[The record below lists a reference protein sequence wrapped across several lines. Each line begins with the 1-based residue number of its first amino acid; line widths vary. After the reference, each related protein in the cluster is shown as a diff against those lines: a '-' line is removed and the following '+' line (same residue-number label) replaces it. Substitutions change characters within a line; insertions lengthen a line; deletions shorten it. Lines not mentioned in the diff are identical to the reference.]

1 MTGHRLARWGAAA
14 LLALVAAL
22 PAQAQPAPQKYALL
36 VGVSSYPK
44 QPDGRD
50 ISLVGPKNDVRLI
63 QRVLA
68 ERDFKP
74 ANITVLADDV
84 PGAGDPTRA
93 AIVGA
98 MESLSRK
105 AAKGDFVFLFFAGHG
120 SQQPAQNIGPQNP
133 EPDGLDETFLPRDV
147 GRWDGKATVQNA
159 IVDDEF
165 DAHITAIRNR
175 GAFVWAVFDSC
186 HSGTVTRSVVND
198 PEVRTRELKP
208 ADLGVPA
215 EAIRIAQEEA
225 TRALP
230 ASRGAPGA
238 ETGALGKASKVA
250 PGAGGFVAFYAVQSS
265 ELEKEQR
272 LPEGHPD
279 RQSHGRLAFTL
290 ARVLAM
296 NRGMSYRQAGQ
307 QMLQFYA
314 AANYLDTTP
323 LVEGAGASLD
333 APVFGDREVARVM
346 QWRLQREGTALKVEA
361 GAVHQVGEGA
371 IFAVMPDAV
380 SPDARALGYLAASK
394 VGLYQSE
401 LSPADYKD
409 AKRIDP
415 AGIPAGA
422 FVRLVSS
429 NQSIDLRVAL
439 PATASGKAKTVL
451 DAVSKAATPGLR
463 VTWTGAKEGGDV
475 RLFVRDDKLWMLPP
489 GGELYV
495 DGPNKTHSI
504 DLKSNSEAQAGE
516 KLVETLRAMAR
527 AMNLT
532 RLAAQTA
539 STTVGRAVEMSV
551 QVTRA
556 GGGKPEA
563 IQPEKVPRFFDGDLV
578 DVLVKNQHSRAV
590 DISIFA
596 IQGDFSIVQLYPE
609 PGRNVPV
616 EPGPKP
622 FPLAQF
628 RVSADTTGQES
639 LLFIVTEAQPGSE
652 RPDFAFLT
660 QTGVE
665 RTRGAA
671 PGGGNDLAA
680 TLFEI
685 GFEPERTRGMAVTR
699 ATADKTSMRLF
710 RFITEAPA
718 GKK

>member
-1 MTGHRLARWGAAA
+1 MTVHRLARLGAAVLFAFAAA
-14 LLALVAAL
+14 LA
-22 PAQAQPAPQKYALL
+22 AQAQQRHALL
-36 VGVSSYPK
+36 VGVSNYPT

-50 ISLVGPKNDVRLI
+50 ISLVGPKNDVRLM

-68 ERDFKP
+68 ERGFQP
-74 ANITVLADDV
+74 SHVTVLADGV

-98 MESLSRK
+98 MESIARK

-147 GRWDGKATVQNA
+147 GRWDGGKGTVHNA

-165 DAHITAIRNR
+165 DLHITAIRNR

-186 HSGTVTRSVVND
+186 HSGTITRSVVND
-198 PEVRTRELKP
+198 PEVRTRELRP

-215 EAIRIAQEEA
+215 EAIRRAQAEA
-225 TRALP
+225 ARVLP
-230 ASRGAPGA
+230 ATRGAPA
-238 ETGALGKASKVA
+238 VDTGALGKAPKAA

-307 QMLQFYA
+307 QVLQFYA

-323 LVEGAGASLD
+323 LIEGAGASLD
-333 APVFGDREVARVM
+333 ARVFDDRESARVM
-346 QWRLQREGTALKVEA
+346 QWRLQREAGVLKVEA
-361 GAVHQVGEGA
+361 GAVHQIGEGA
-371 IFAVMPDAV
+371 VFAVLPDAV
-380 SPDARALGYLAASK
+380 SPDERALGYLAAGK
-394 VGLYQSE
+394 VGLYQSD
-401 LSPADYKD
+401 LAPADTKG
-409 AKRIDP
+409 AKRLDP
-415 AGIPAGA
+415 ATIPAGA
-422 FVRLVSS
+422 FVRLVSAS
-429 NQSIDLRVAL
+429 QAIDLRVAM
-439 PATASGKAKTVL
+439 PAQVAGRAKAAL

-463 VTWTGAKEGGDV
+463 VTWAGAREGGDV
-475 RLFVRDDKLWMLPP
+475 RLFVRDDKLWLLPP

-504 DLKSNSEAQAGE
+504 DLKTNAEAEVAE
-516 KLVETLRAMAR
+516 KLVDTLRAMAR
-527 AMNLT
+527 ALNLT
-532 RLAAQTA
+532 KLAAQTA
-539 STTVGRAVEMSV
+539 TTTVGRAVEMSV
-551 QVTRA
+551 QVRR
-556 GGGKPEA
+556 GGSGKPETLK
-563 IQPEKVPRFFDGDLV
+563 PEKVPRFADGDVV
-578 DVLVKNQHSRAV
+578 DVLVRNQHARAV
-590 DISIFA
+590 DVSVFA
-596 IQGDFSIVQLYPE
+596 IQSDFSIVQLYPE

-616 EPGPKP
+616 EPGPRP

-639 LLFIVTEAQPGSE
+639 LLFIVTEARPGSE
-652 RPDFAFLT
+652 RPDFSFLA
-660 QTGVE
+660 QSGIE
-665 RTRGAA
+665 RTRGA
-671 PGGGNDLAA
+671 PLGGGDDLAS
-680 TLFEI
+680 TLYGI
-685 GFEPERTRGMAVTR
+685 GFEPERTRGAVAVTR

-710 RFITEAPA
+710 RFVTEAPA